1 MSWCLLSVSQDTNK
15 EMKGKGPLTSSL
27 HGLCSCSWQRSSW
40 FTAWKLR
47 SRWLVWF
54 LGCIFLWVSL
64 YLGYASSQG
73 CEGLLDMLK
82 QGQRCGQRCVIIA
95 ENGSQEKEWLTQWCP
110 ILLWNAGI
118 KSMNDVWCYHGLS
131 KAQRTG
137 KMCHEW
143 EQSEDILAS
152 LSLSFSIWSR
162 EGGMCAQR
170 SQGWLWCLK
179 QWRAPGVIS
188 PRLGAPLSS
197 TPESLPC
204 TVQSVPTQVTQPW
217 VWIQGVSFLDC
228 LRENSLIFTSLCK
241 RAKIYLSYWFVLRVE
256 KKKYYEAF
264 NMFVV
269 HHNT

>member
-1 MSWCLLSVSQDTNK
+1 MRPGCLQKHTMFDIQ
-15 EMKGKGPLTSSL
+15 L
-27 HGLCSCSWQRSSW
+27 HEKVKFISCSCICTSWMSAHHGHPSTQR
-40 FTAWKLR
+40 
-47 SRWLVWF
+47 
-54 LGCIFLWVSL
+54 
-64 YLGYASSQG
+64 
-73 CEGLLDMLK
+73 
-82 QGQRCGQRCVIIA
+82 
-95 ENGSQEKEWLTQWCP
+95 P
-110 ILLWNAGI
+110 
-118 KSMNDVWCYHGLS
+118 
-131 KAQRTG
+131 
-137 KMCHEW
+137 
-143 EQSEDILAS
+143 
-152 LSLSFSIWSR
+152 
-162 EGGMCAQR
+162 QR